1 MFDIKQLLASPGIN
15 RLLQPLLMGGG
26 QGMQPPNML
35 AGAGQMQAPV
45 PPMPVQAPAAQMQ
58 PQQQKPGLMDRYNA
72 FTESDRGRT
81 LNDFFLGLAM
91 GSNPNQSLAGAAQM
105 VATGRAERAGK
116 KNQNQ
121 TVEWLTKQGMSPEEA
136 QMVAGQPNV
145 LSEFLKQRM
154 KGGQQSE
161 YEQRAAAAQ
170 QYGLD
175 PNTPEGQAFILS
187 GDLPEARGGA
197 AELGLN
203 PQYGVDDQGNPVL
216 IQIGKDGKAVQTAMP
231 EGVQLAKEPIKLDAG
246 THWVLLDPIT
256 RQPVGQVEKS
266 IAEVKR
272 QEKLGTAQG
281 EAQFD
286 LPRLEQNAAE
296 TLNIIDGLRN
306 HPGRAGAT
314 GLVQGRLPGYSSD
327 TQDFIVRLDQAKGQT
342 FLQAYQSLKGGGQ
355 ITEVEGIKAEN
366 AIARLNR
373 AQSDEAFR
381 QALDDFEAIIK
392 VGLER
397 ARKQAGVQQPNMA
410 VEPVAPSSPKR
421 LKFNPATGAL
431 E

>member
-26 QGMQPPNML
+26 QGIQPSNML

-45 PPMPVQAPAAQMQ
+45 PLMPVQAPAAQMQ

-136 QMVAGQPNV
+136 QMIASQPNV

-170 QYGLD
+170 LYGLD
-175 PNTPEGQAFILS
+175 PNSPEFQHYILT
-187 GDLPEARGGA
+187 GNMMDNRDQDPRYKNEMELRKEYDMLPEVKDYKTVRSNYERIQKGV
-197 AELGLN
+197 ELGT
-203 PQYGVDDQGNPVL
+203 GAG
-216 IQIGKDGKAVQTAMP
+216 
-231 EGVQLAKEPIKLDAG
+231 DAAIVFG
-246 THWVLLDPIT
+246 YMKMLDPTSVVREGEQATT
-256 RQPVGQVEKS
+256 R
-266 IAEVKR
+266 
-272 QEKLGTAQG
+272 
-281 EAQFD
+281 
-286 LPRLEQNAAE
+286 NAAGVPE
-296 TLNIIDGLRN
+296 AIRGMYNQLI
-306 HPGRAGAT
+306 
-314 GLVQGRLPGYSSD
+314 
-327 TQDFIVRLDQAKGQT
+327 
-342 FLQAYQSLKGGGQ
+342 GGGQ
-355 ITEVEGIKAEN
+355 LSAEARTQILSAAESVYGESAANIEDLNKRYTGIAGAWGIDPSRIFTLPEQYKKKAGGQG
-366 AIARLNR
+366 A
-373 AQSDEAFR
+373 
-381 QALDDFEAIIK
+381 ALP
-392 VGLER
+392 LP
-397 ARKQAGVQQPNMA
+397 PN
-410 VEPVAPSSPKR
+410 E
-421 LKFNPATGAL
+421 NPAANGVSDWRDWL
-431 E
+431 RGN

>member
-26 QGMQPPNML
+26 QGIQPSNML

-136 QMVAGQPNV
+136 QMVASQPNV

-154 KGGQQSE
+154 KGGQESE
-161 YEQRAAAAQ
+161 YQQRAAAAQ

-175 PNTPEGQAFILS
+175 PNTPEFQHYILT
-187 GDLPEARGGA
+187 GNMMDNRDQDPRYKNEMELRKEYDMLPEVKDYKTVRSNYERIQKGV
-197 AELGLN
+197 ELGT
-203 PQYGVDDQGNPVL
+203 GAG
-216 IQIGKDGKAVQTAMP
+216 
-231 EGVQLAKEPIKLDAG
+231 DAAIVFG
-246 THWVLLDPIT
+246 YMKMLDPTSVVREGEQATT
-256 RQPVGQVEKS
+256 R
-266 IAEVKR
+266 
-272 QEKLGTAQG
+272 
-281 EAQFD
+281 
-286 LPRLEQNAAE
+286 NAAGVPE
-296 TLNIIDGLRN
+296 AIRGMYNQLI
-306 HPGRAGAT
+306 
-314 GLVQGRLPGYSSD
+314 
-327 TQDFIVRLDQAKGQT
+327 
-342 FLQAYQSLKGGGQ
+342 GGGQ
-355 ITEVEGIKAEN
+355 LSAEARTQILSAAERVYGESAANIEDLNKRYTGIAGAWNIDPTRVFTVPEQYKTNVGGQGAALPLPPSEN
-366 AIARLNR
+366 SRPA
-373 AQSDEAFR
+373 
-381 QALDDFEAIIK
+381 
-392 VGLER
+392 
-397 ARKQAGVQQPNMA
+397 P
-410 VEPVAPSSPKR
+410 PSSR
-421 LKFNPATGAL
+421 GGVSDWRDWLRGN
-431 E
+431 